1 MRNVLKVLA
10 WIVAVIALLLL
21 LAFGVAA
28 AVPLESDPPIDMAS
42 HGAGSSSVEPATSGL
57 LRAFPANSAPTDNET
72 TPERAELGRLLFFD
86 PVLSESDD
94 IACATCHHPDLGFG
108 DGRPTSVAPGGET
121 PARNALTLWNVAYA
135 QSLFWDGRVTSLE
148 EQALVP
154 LTHADEM
161 GVADPQTMVA
171 DVRAIPEYV
180 ALFASAY
187 GLSAEQITPE
197 DVTRALAAFQR
208 TLISDDSPF
217 DRYAAGDFDAL
228 SPQQR
233 RGLAIFRS
241 GATRCFECHGA
252 PTFASDTFRVI
263 GVDSVD
269 PGRAGVVDDGLFG
282 AFKVPTLRNI
292 ALSAPYMHDGSMST
306 LEEVIDFYRDG
317 GGRAH
322 GFAKVDVFV
331 NPFELN
337 DQERADLLA
346 FLYALTDES
355 ALPAIPAA
363 VPSGLP
369 VVAGLENAQ
378 RAVAAEFNS
387 GGGGEAVAGD
397 SSGPQTITVQPGE
410 TIQAVV
416 DRARP
421 GDTVEIPYGVYHER
435 VAIDMSDIT
444 LRGVANEAGEWPVL
458 DGQGLLSEGVIASGN
473 RFTVGNLYVRNY
485 TDNGVLVEGAQG
497 VHFHDIVAENVGT
510 YGVYPVRSSDVV
522 IERVTVSGVDDAGI
536 YAGQSENV
544 IVRDSTAFGNV
555 IGIELENTLGG
566 QVYNNHLYGNSNGI
580 LIVLLPQLTS
590 KISSGAKV
598 YNNVVEDNNIANFA
612 PEGATARIVPPG
624 SGILLIGADDNE
636 VYGNTITGNKT
647 AGLAIFSLTGTG
659 AFNENELDV
668 GPLAENNYAHD
679 NQYANNATD
688 PDPVVAELGIPAGDI
703 LWDTTGANN
712 RFDEAGAS
720 SFPPLLPGDGW
731 PGFLRTAY
739 GNVFRVLTGL
749 LG

>member
-1 MRNVLKVLA
+1 MRKALKVLA
-10 WIVAVIALLLL
+10 GIVAVIAVLLV
-21 LAFGVAA
+21 LAFGAAA
-28 AVPLESDPPIDMAS
+28 AVPLESDPPIDMAN

-57 LRAFPANSAPTDNET
+57 LRAFPANSAPAGNET

-108 DGRPTSVAPGGET
+108 DGRPTSVAPGGDT
-121 PARNALTLWNVAYA
+121 PARNALTLWNAAYA

-180 ALFASAY
+180 ALFESAY
-187 GLSAEQITPE
+187 GLSADAITPE

-208 TLISDDSPF
+208 TLISNDSPF

-263 GVDSVD
+263 GVDSND

-282 AFKVPTLRNI
+282 AFKVPTLRNV

-306 LEEVIDFYRDG
+306 LEQVIDFYRDG

-322 GFAKVDVFV
+322 GFEQVDVFV
-331 NPFELN
+331 NPFELS

-369 VVAGLENAQ
+369 VVVARENPQ

-387 GGGGEAVAGD
+387 GGGAEPATAAG
-397 SSGPQTITVQPGE
+397 SGPQTITVQPGE
-410 TIQAVV
+410 TIQAAV

-435 VAIDMSDIT
+435 VAVDMSDIT
-444 LRGVANEAGEWPVL
+444 LRGVANDAGEWPVL
-458 DGQGLLSEGVIASGN
+458 DGQGVLSEAVIASGN
-473 RFTVGNLYVRNY
+473 RFAVGNLHVRNY
-485 TDNGVLVEGAQG
+485 TDNGILVEGAQG

-566 QVYNNHLYGNSNGI
+566 EVYNNHLYGNSNGI

-679 NQYANNATD
+679 NYYENNAYD
-688 PDPVVAELGIPAGDI
+688 PDPIVAELGIPAGDI

-712 RFDEAGAS
+712 RFDEPGAS
-720 SFPPLLPGDGW
+720 SFPPVLPGGGW

-739 GNVFRVLTGL
+739 GNVFKVLTGL